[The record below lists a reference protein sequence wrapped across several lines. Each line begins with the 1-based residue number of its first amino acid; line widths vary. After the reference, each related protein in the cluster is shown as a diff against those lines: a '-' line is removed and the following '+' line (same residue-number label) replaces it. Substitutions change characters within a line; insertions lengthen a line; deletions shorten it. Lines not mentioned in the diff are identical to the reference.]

1 MIELKRLFRQ
11 AVPLFIS
18 AFKRAEDLAIA
29 MEARGYRGGKGRT
42 RFRLLRW
49 RFADTFL
56 LISLAVL
63 SGLLFWL
70 RS

>member
-1 MIELKRLFRQ
+1 
-11 AVPLFIS
+11 
-18 AFKRAEDLAIA
+18 AEDLAIA

>member
-1 MIELKRLFRQ
+1 
-11 AVPLFIS
+11 

-29 MEARGYRGGKGRT
+29 MEARCYRGGKGRP

-56 LISLAVL
+56 VISLAVL
-63 SGLLFWL
+63 SGLLLWL